1 MLQLY
6 FQMRLDNYI
15 VNPSLIQ
22 IASPRP
28 LNHLSQKLS
37 SSKANVFWKKT

>member
-22 IASPRP
+22 IASLVP
-28 LNHLSQKLS
+28 KTLS